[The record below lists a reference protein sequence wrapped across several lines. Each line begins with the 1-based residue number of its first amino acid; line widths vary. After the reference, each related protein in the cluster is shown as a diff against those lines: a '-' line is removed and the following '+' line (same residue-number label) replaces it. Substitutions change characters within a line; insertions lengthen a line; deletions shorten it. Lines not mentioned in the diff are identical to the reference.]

1 MNQINTNF
9 GNPDSFINRLIQ
21 YAENGNISALNRLGR
36 YCLLKQ
42 KYKES
47 VIYYTMAIDHGDK
60 NAINIIEKH
69 YIDTYDNN
77 ALMLLYKKYDKTVKL
92 IQLIEC
98 NLKKTNNIDKEF
110 LINIITE
117 TDFHDHKLSIGLSIL
132 KKSLHDSLD
141 TYDLHF
147 KYNVNGLGYD
157 NAKDDFIKRI
167 SL

>member
-1 MNQINTNF
+1 M
-9 GNPDSFINRLIQ
+9 
-21 YAENGNISALNRLGR
+21 NRLGR
-36 YCLLKQ
+36 YCLLTQ

-47 VIYYTMAIDHGDK
+47 VIYYTMVIDHGDK

-69 YIDTYDNN
+69 YIDT
-77 ALMLLYKKYDKTVKL
+77 YDKTVKL

-98 NLKKTNNIDKEF
+98 NLKKTNNIDNEF
-110 LINIITE
+110 LINIIIE

-141 TYDLHF
+141 TCDLHF

-157 NAKDDFIKRI
+157 NAKGDFIKRI